1 MANEDRVKLLKELLD
16 RQDIKGIQLLI
27 ADGCPVAELRAA
39 TADFVWRF
47 VLTNSGRGVSI
58 ANVDELL
65 TEWTQALSG
74 LKTAAARLRVQ
85 DMDDPSRAAEFE
97 QVRVR
102 TAVARIA
109 ENTQL
114 AGIRINRH
122 LRAGELSPPL
132 ETAIDDCLREQG
144 FQWNG
149 GDTVHEIWSEEHEAR
164 LRAAQAE
171 HKARKQ
177 MAVISEGGVDAP
189 VL

>member
-1 MANEDRVKLLKELLD
+1 MANEDRVKLLKELLE
-16 RQDIKGIQLLI
+16 RQNIKELQSLI
-27 ADGCPVAELRAA
+27 ADGCPVVELKAA
-39 TADFVWRF
+39 TADTSWRF

-58 ANVDELL
+58 AKLDDLL

-122 LRAGELSPPL
+122 LRAGELSPPP
-132 ETAIDDCLREQG
+132 ETAIDDCLRERG

-164 LRAAQAE
+164 LQAAKAE
-171 HKARKQ
+171 HAARRQLAQTSKAG
-177 MAVISEGGVDAP
+177 IDAS